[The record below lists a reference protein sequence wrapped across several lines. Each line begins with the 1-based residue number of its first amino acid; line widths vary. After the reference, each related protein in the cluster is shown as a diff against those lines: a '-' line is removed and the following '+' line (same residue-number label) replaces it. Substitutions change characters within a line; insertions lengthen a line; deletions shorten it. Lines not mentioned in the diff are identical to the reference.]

1 MTKLTRGERQLLA
14 QVRAVLRD
22 LAHSWQPDEVEA
34 QAASICSGL
43 STMLNEEYNFA
54 TGDVTRENPEAPLP
68 QVWSV
73 LLDVRETDLAFTLN
87 QLADNGYHI
96 NKVQQRRPGFWVV
109 IAFDPVLLGQKAG
122 QSMADRLSGALN
134 LAGLIPGAKGP

>member
-14 QVRAVLRD
+14 QVRGVLRD
-22 LAHSWQPDEVEA
+22 LAHNWNPDEVEL
-34 QAASICSGL
+34 QAESICSRL
-43 STMLNEEYNFA
+43 SMMLNEEYNFA
-54 TGDVTRENPEAPLP
+54 TGDVTRENPEEPLP
-68 QVWSV
+68 QVWRV
-73 LLDVRETDLAFTLN
+73 LLDVHETNLAFALN
-87 QLADNGYHI
+87 QLADDGYHI
-96 NKVQQRRPGFWVV
+96 NKVQQRHPGFWVV